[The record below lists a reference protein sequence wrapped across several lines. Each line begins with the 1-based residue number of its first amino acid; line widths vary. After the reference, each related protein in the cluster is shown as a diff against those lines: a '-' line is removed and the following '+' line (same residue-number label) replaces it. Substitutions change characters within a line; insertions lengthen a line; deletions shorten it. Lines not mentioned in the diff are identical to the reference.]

1 MQPKAKAVEAKYV
14 VRPSR
19 RDGDDV
25 FEEIVEEIVEEI
37 GEETFEG
44 NSANQYS
51 EGATTMLRK
60 PRVEY
65 ELKLIDGQLALVEV
79 LPEPSFF
86 ICWFLAYGNAL
97 RHYDHFM

>member
-25 FEEIVEEIVEEI
+25 FEEIV
-37 GEETFEG
+37 EETFEG